1 MSEADMRHP
10 CMCSKQDQK
19 GAAVACSWSCSV
31 ALAPRRTL
39 MCGACWNA
47 AMPHLAC
54 TTAGRLE
61 NFFGAITTKSS
72 TTGKRKE
79 PESTGKG
86 KGAAAAKKSKAAGVG
101 KSKK

>member
-1 MSEADMRHP
+1 MDVQQAGPERGCC
-10 CMCSKQDQK
+10 CMQLELRGCI
-19 GAAVACSWSCSV
+19 GECV
-31 ALAPRRTL
+31 L

-47 AMPHLAC
+47 ATPCLAC

-61 NFFGAITTKSS
+61 NFFGVITTKSS

>member
-1 MSEADMRHP
+1 MYVQQAGPENGLLSHAAGPDWLHWHQ
-10 CMCSKQDQK
+10 CVLKCS
-19 GAAVACSWSCSV
+19 
-31 ALAPRRTL
+31 
-39 MCGACWNA
+39 ACWKA
-47 AMPHLAC
+47 ATPRLAC

-86 KGAAAAKKSKAAGVG
+86 TGKGKGAAAAKKAKAAGVG